1 MRVKAK
7 DLRKFSQVE
16 LDKKMLELRKALMK
30 ANAQVATG
38 TVPENPGDVKNLK
51 KGIAI
56 INTLKTEKNK
66 GGVTKK

>member
-7 DLRKFSQVE
+7 EMRKFSSVE
-16 LDKKMLELRKALMK
+16 LDKKLRELKMALMK

-38 TVPENPGDVKNLK
+38 TVPDNPGDVKNLK

-56 INTLKTEKNK
+56 INSVMHEKIK
-66 GGVTKK
+66 GGETKR